1 MGIIGES
8 GGIGLNSGLADSK
21 RVKVSFHPDFVEQP
35 HRLGGKPGVVVVGEG
50 EDANAPSLD
59 LLQYPDP
66 LPQFLCPVDDGPVPD
81 EGPLFDALAV
91 PQPSDV
97 GKPGRDGVAPLK
109 YVVWSRHPRMVNQ
122 GKGYAVVPE
131 RREKLL
137 RQPMPVPDF
146 QGPLAA
152 LWQRHQ
158 ERLKDLEEAV
168 QPAEFLFVE
177 VGQLQCE
184 ENTIPGSITYSAS

>member
-8 GGIGLNSGLADSK
+8 GGIGLNSGLAGSK

-81 EGPLFDALAV
+81 EGSGIEMVWAAY
-91 PQPSDV
+91 
-97 GKPGRDGVAPLK
+97 PGRWIGLGRPL
-109 YVVWSRHPRMVNQ
+109 W
-122 GKGYAVVPE
+122 
-131 RREKLL
+131 
-137 RQPMPVPDF
+137 
-146 QGPLAA
+146 
-152 LWQRHQ
+152 
-158 ERLKDLEEAV
+158 
-168 QPAEFLFVE
+168 
-177 VGQLQCE
+177 
-184 ENTIPGSITYSAS
+184 GSITGIVESCSERAFEAVGR